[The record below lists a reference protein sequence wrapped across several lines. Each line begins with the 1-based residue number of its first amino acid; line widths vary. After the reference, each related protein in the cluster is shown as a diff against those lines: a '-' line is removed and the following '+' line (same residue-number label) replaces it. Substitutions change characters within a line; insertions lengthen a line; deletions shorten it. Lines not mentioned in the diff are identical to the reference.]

1 MEETSKN
8 IIELK
13 NVGISFGSLTIH
25 KDISFQIKQ
34 GETVTILGPSGIGKT
49 LILKMIIGLLPASSG
64 SVTVFGRNLLNLTER
79 KLRVVRQRIGML
91 FQGAALFDSLTV
103 FDNIAYPLRERG
115 SQDESEIKK
124 IVHESLEIVDL
135 PGIGHKKPAELSG
148 GQKKRI
154 GLARALASSPEV
166 VLFDEPTTGLDP
178 TATRLINELIIKLRD
193 EFGMTCIVVTHDIES
208 AKQISD
214 RWLLVNNG
222 IIAADG
228 PVQEVMRENTDIQEF
243 ITGNWES
250 ELHVLG

>member
-1 MEETSKN
+1 
-8 IIELK
+8 
-13 NVGISFGSLTIH
+13 
-25 KDISFQIKQ
+25 
-34 GETVTILGPSGIGKT
+34 
-49 LILKMIIGLLPASSG
+49 
-64 SVTVFGRNLLNLTER
+64 
-79 KLRVVRQRIGML
+79 ML